1 MKPFAAIIAI
11 GLLAS
16 AHAKAADRVWR
27 ATGESAGPELV
38 ALDDTMRAFMVERK
52 ISAGALAVTYQGRLM
67 LAKGYR
73 WAGKEEAPVGPESLF
88 RIASLSKPITA
99 VAVLHLVE
107 AGKLRLN
114 EKVAEVL
121 DLAPVKGKTM
131 DQRLPKVTI
140 LHLLQHLGGW
150 DRDKSYDPMFQ
161 DRRIAAALRV
171 PLPIGTADIIACMN
185 GEPLQYEPGTT
196 YAYSNYGYCL
206 LGRVIENRSGM
217 TYEEYVRK
225 EVLAPLAIRN
235 MRIGKSR
242 LAERFPGEV
251 QYEGERPYG
260 GFRVENLD
268 AHGGWLASA
277 VELARFVAAL
287 DDPNHHPALSA
298 ASIERM
304 FALPENL
311 AGKEYQLGDPYYAC
325 GWQVRDYGNGQ
336 RNTWHTGSLPGAYTF
351 LARWRSGI
359 GCVVLFN
366 QRGKEFA
373 AIDSVMGQATHRI
386 QQWPAGDLF
395 RMGVGHN

>member
-11 GLLAS
+11 SLLAS
-16 AHAKAADRVWR
+16 ADAKAADRVWR

-38 ALDDTMRAFMVERK
+38 ALDDTMRAFMVKRK

-67 LAKGYR
+67 LAKGYG
-73 WAGKEEAPVGPESLF
+73 WAGKEEPLVGPESLF

-107 AGKLRLN
+107 AGKLRLD
-114 EKVAEVL
+114 EKVVEVL

-150 DRDKSYDPMFQ
+150 DRAKSYDPMFR
-161 DRRIAAALRV
+161 DRRFAAALRV

-185 GEPLQYEPGTT
+185 GEPLQSEPGTT

-206 LGRVIENRSGM
+206 LGRVIEKRSGM
-217 TYEEYVRK
+217 TYEEYVRQ
-225 EVLAPLAIRN
+225 EILAPLAIRN

-277 VELARFVAAL
+277 VDLARFVAAL

-311 AGKEYQLGDPYYAC
+311 AGKDYQLGDSYYAC

-336 RNTWHTGSLPGAYTF
+336 RNTWHTGSLPGTYTF

-366 QRGKEFA
+366 QRGKDFA

-395 RMGVGHN
+395 R